1 MPQLNAIRKWTRP
14 LGLLGVWMVISWL
27 LADRQIVINT
37 SPSVAPGIYLRVD
50 ERPAV
55 GRIVDFRI
63 PARAWPYIRE
73 RTGHTGRNWY
83 ILKPIA
89 AGPGDTVNT
98 MGRWLYINGRKIALI
113 YTHDEKGRLLPHWRA
128 DCVLGPHEYFVY
140 SSRIWNSFDS
150 RYYGP
155 IRQSHIG
162 AVRLPLINWK

>member
-1 MPQLNAIRKWTRP
+1 MPQLKAMRKLAWP
-14 LGLLGVWMVISWL
+14 LGLLSVWMVISWL

-37 SPSVAPGIYLRVD
+37 SPSVAPGLYLRVD

-63 PARAWPYIRE
+63 PARAWSYIRQ
-73 RTGHTGRNWY
+73 RTGQMGRNWY

-89 AGPGDTVNT
+89 AGPRDRVDT
-98 MGRWLYINGRKIALI
+98 MGHWLYINGRKIAPI

-155 IRQSHIG
+155 IKQNHVPAIR
-162 AVRLPLINWK
+162 VRLLTW

>member
-27 LADRQIVINT
+27 LAHRQIVINT

-73 RTGHTGRNWY
+73 RTGHAGRRWY

-89 AGPGDTVNT
+89 AGPGDEVNT
-98 MGRWLYINGRKIALI
+98 MGRWLYINDRKIAPI

-155 IRQSHIG
+155 IQQGQIT
-162 AVRLPLINWK
+162 AVRAPLVT

>member
-1 MPQLNAIRKWTRP
+1 MPQLKAIRKLAWP
-14 LGLLGVWMVISWL
+14 LGLLSVWMVISWL

-73 RTGHTGRNWY
+73 RTGHAGRRWY

-89 AGPGDTVNT
+89 AGPGDEVNT
-98 MGRWLYINGRKIALI
+98 MGRWLYINDRKIAPI

-140 SSRIWNSFDS
+140 SGRIWNSFDS

-155 IRQSHIG
+155 IRLHQIA
-162 AVRLPLINWK
+162 AVRVPLLTW

>member
-1 MPQLNAIRKWTRP
+1 MPQLKTIRKLAWP
-14 LGLLGVWMVISWL
+14 LGLLIAWIAVSLL
-27 LADRQIVINT
+27 LANRQIVINT

-50 ERPAV
+50 ERPAL

-73 RTGHTGRNWY
+73 RTGHTGQHWY

-89 AGPGDTVNT
+89 AGPGDRVDT
-98 MGRWLYINGRKIALI
+98 MGHWLYINGRKIAPI
-113 YTHDEKGRLLPHWRA
+113 YTHDEQGRLLPHWRA

-155 IRQSHIG
+155 IRHSRIA
-162 AVRLPLINWK
+162 AVRVPLLTW

>member
-1 MPQLNAIRKWTRP
+1 MCNRR
-14 LGLLGVWMVISWL
+14 LLWSLVLLSLFIATTWL
-27 LADRQIVINT
+27 LANRQLVINT
-37 SPSVAPGIYLRVD
+37 SPSVAPGIYISVD
-50 ERPAV
+50 EKPAV

-63 PARAWPYIRE
+63 PARAWPYIRQ
-73 RTGHTGRNWY
+73 RTGHMGRNWY

-89 AGPGDTVNT
+89 AGPGDRVNT
-98 MGRWLYINGRKIALI
+98 MGHWLYINGRKIAPI

-155 IRQSHIG
+155 IRQSQIA
-162 AVRLPLINWK
+162 AVRVPLLTW